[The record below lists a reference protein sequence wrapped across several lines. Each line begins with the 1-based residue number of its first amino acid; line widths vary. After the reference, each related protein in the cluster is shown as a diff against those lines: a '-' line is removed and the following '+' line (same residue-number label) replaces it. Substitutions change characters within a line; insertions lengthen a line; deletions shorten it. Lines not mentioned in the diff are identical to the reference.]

1 MDAKLDSV
9 KRQDHRRNFNRKLV
23 LFFHVLAA
31 SFTALIYLSQV
42 NLARFQYW
50 RRGASLN
57 VLLIAA
63 PPLLPYFISAVHSWR
78 TATYDRL
85 RVSLFLLVLSLGA
98 FGVGCALVGA
108 FGLSVDSSTLLW
120 TFAIQAAVYFFAA
133 EFLFDVDE
141 D

>member
-1 MDAKLDSV
+1 MDAKLDAV
-9 KRQDHRRNFNRKLV
+9 KQQDRRKFNRKLV

-31 SFTALIYLSQV
+31 FFTAVIYLSQI

-50 RRGASLN
+50 RRGSSLN

-63 PPLLPYFISAVHSWR
+63 PPLLPYIISAVHSWR

-85 RVSLFLLVLSLGA
+85 RVSLFLLVLILGA

-108 FGLSVDSSTLLW
+108 LGLTVDSSTLLW
-120 TFAIQAAVYFFAA
+120 TFAIQAAAYFFAA
-133 EFLFDVDE
+133 EFLFDVD
-141 D
+141 DD